1 MQHKQILEFLQNEH
15 EEDSTFS
22 DLLFMKLVNWA
33 LAHAQEV
40 FGNDQPRTT
49 LHSVSITSKNLTKS

>member
-1 MQHKQILEFLQNEH
+1 LEFLQNEQ